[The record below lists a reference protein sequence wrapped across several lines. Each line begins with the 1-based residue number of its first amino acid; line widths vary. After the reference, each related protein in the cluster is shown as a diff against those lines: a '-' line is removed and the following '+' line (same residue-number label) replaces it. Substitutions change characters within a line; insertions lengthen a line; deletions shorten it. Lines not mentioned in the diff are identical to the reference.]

1 MQFTVLKDAEAV
13 TEAAFIS
20 VARQR
25 TAEGL
30 KHG

>member
-1 MQFTVLKDAEAV
+1 MQLTVLKDAEAV

-25 TAEGL
+25 TARRA
-30 KHG
+30 